1 MLQDLFGF
9 EQNVEPKR
17 KEKRSL
23 AGKRILVVDDNAIN
37 LDVAAE
43 SILSCGA
50 DVHTAP
56 GGVAALREIERVAYD
71 LILLDLSMPDLDGI
85 AVGRAIRSSSLNAN
99 VAVLLFT
106 AADNDEAQHAQ
117 KEIAAV
123 GLISKPV
130 DIDHLLDMAFQH
142 THTLQQ

>member
-1 MLQDLFGF
+1 MLQDLFGSEHKF
-9 EQNVEPKR
+9 DAKR
-17 KEKRSL
+17 GEARSL

-50 DVHTAP
+50 DVDTAS
-56 GGVAALREIERVAYD
+56 GGMAALREIERVSYD

-85 AVGRAIRSSSLNAN
+85 AVGKAIRSSSLNAN
-99 VAVLLFT
+99 AVVLLFT
-106 AADNDEAQHAQ
+106 AADNDEAQLAQ
-117 KEIAAV
+117 KEIAAA

-130 DIDHLLDMAFQH
+130 DIDHLIEMAFLH
-142 THTLQQ
+142 TGALQQ